1 MVILNCLSLI
11 IVIFVEI
18 VLTVFAVLKLE
29 KARKTI
35 KNLNEQLKIFA
46 QTVLV
51 SFVKVKNIMTKTNK
65 LVAFVTNK
73 KLVRIHSVLK
83 ILATFLQILIFI
95 KTLDF
100 SKGMKNLNFKNLKK
114 IFLSELAK
122 NLTFKAIN
130 YFCR

>member
-46 QTVLV
+46 QTILV

-114 IFLSELAK
+114 ILLSELAK
-122 NLTFKAIN
+122 NLTFKVIN